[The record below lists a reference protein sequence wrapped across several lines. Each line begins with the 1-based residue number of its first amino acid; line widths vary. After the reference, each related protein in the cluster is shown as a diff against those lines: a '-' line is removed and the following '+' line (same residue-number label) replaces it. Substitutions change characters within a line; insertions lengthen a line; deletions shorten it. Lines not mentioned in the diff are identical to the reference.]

1 MVSLATSALSLL
13 MPSEYPPSAFYF
25 LVEFKPKGDSPDT
38 SFQDVT
44 GIGSELDTEEVVEG
58 GENRYVHRLPK
69 GIKHPNLVL
78 KRGIAKLDSPLI
90 KWCQSILEDFTTPIV
105 PKEMQVFLLNEDG
118 VLRAWSF
125 ANAYPIK
132 WEIED
137 FNSTKNEVA
146 IETID
151 LSYSYTSRLV

>member
-1 MVSLATSALSLL
+1 MTTIA
-13 MPSEYPPSAFYF
+13 YPPSAFYF
-25 LVEFKPKGDSPDT
+25 QVAFNPKGDSPDT

-90 KWCQSILEDFTTPIV
+90 KWCQSILEDFSTPIV
-105 PKEMQVFLLNEDG
+105 PKEMQVSLLNGDHD

-132 WEIED
+132 WEIEN